1 MYMTYPSAM
10 AVSETAWGS
19 HKDRP
24 SLEDFE
30 KKMETHKKRF
40 QKRFGYTLE
49 RTVENKPY
57 RESSITQEEIDRIN
71 ANYKK
76 GQQDAGK

>member
-1 MYMTYPSAM
+1 
-10 AVSETAWGS
+10 
-19 HKDRP
+19 
-24 SLEDFE
+24 
-30 KKMETHKKRF
+30 METHKKRF

>member
-1 MYMTYPSAM
+1 M

-30 KKMETHKKRF
+30 KKMETHRSAS
-40 QKRFGYTLE
+40 RSASATLE
-49 RTVENKPY
+49 RTVENKSPY